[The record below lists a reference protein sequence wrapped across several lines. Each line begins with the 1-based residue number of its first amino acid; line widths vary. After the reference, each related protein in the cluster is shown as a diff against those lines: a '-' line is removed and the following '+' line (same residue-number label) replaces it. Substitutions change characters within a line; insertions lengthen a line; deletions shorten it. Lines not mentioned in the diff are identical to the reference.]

1 MIARWVLPL
10 SLVLGIGC
18 GAGDGERRGDEAY
31 ALGRY
36 AGALEIY
43 RELPRGGSE
52 PRILAKTGA
61 AALRAGRLTD
71 ATDAYLHLAGEDP
84 TRSSEAAAGLD
95 AVARAAEQDGD
106 GAALQAAVLGI
117 RTIAPDAVSGRY
129 ALVLAQQPGTE
140 ADELVELLPGAI
152 AAAGDGRTVD
162 SLLFRYGRALEATA
176 GCGQALLQ
184 YRAVVRRAQDSSLQ
198 SAARSETAGCALAQG
213 LRAQSAGR
221 PEDAGLWFAE
231 ASRVDSTS
239 VTGRRALVNLGEL
252 RLREGDTLGAAIAFQ
267 SAVSASGAK
276 PDSIGEAASLRLARL
291 GLIPTAGDSARADTP

>member
-1 MIARWVLPL
+1 MIARWLLPL
-10 SLVLGIGC
+10 GLVLGIGC
-18 GAGDGERRGDEAY
+18 GGGDGERRGDEAY

-36 AGALEIY
+36 AQALEIY
-43 RELPRGGSE
+43 RELPTGGGE

-61 AALRAGRLTD
+61 AAFRAGRLTD

-84 TRSSEAAAGLD
+84 TRSREAAAGLD

-106 GAALQAAVLGI
+106 GAALQAAVLGL

-129 ALVLAQQPGTE
+129 ALVLAQQPGAE

-184 YRAVVRRAQDSSLQ
+184 YRAVVRRAQDASLQ
-198 SAARSETAGCALAQG
+198 SAARSKTAECALTQG

-221 PEDAGLWFAE
+221 PEDAGLWYAE

-267 SAVSASGAK
+267 SAVSASGAE
-276 PDSIGEAASLRLARL
+276 PDSVAEAARLRLARL
-291 GLIPTAGDSARADTP
+291 GLIPTVGDSARADTP